1 LQFSKTGEIL
11 MLVKNWM
18 STPVVTIDANGS
30 MEMAIELMKAHC
42 IKTLPVMK
50 NDRLVG
56 IVTDR
61 DLKRASA
68 SDATTLAVYELLSLL
83 TKVKVKNIM
92 TKDPITLQPDFTI
105 EEAANLLRKKKI
117 SGAPVVND
125 QNKLVGIITKE
136 DLFKVLS
143 SITGVDQRGIQFA
156 FQVEDRPKAVMEL
169 TDIIRNYEGH
179 VVSLYSTCEG
189 VPEGYRNVFIRA
201 YRVNRERLDRL
212 KEDLAEKAKVLYIVD
227 HQLKTRLVH
236 NMN

>member
-1 LQFSKTGEIL
+1 

-18 STPVVTIDANGS
+18 SAPVVTIDANDS
-30 MEMAIELMKAHC
+30 MERSIELMKEHC

-68 SDATTLAVYELLSLL
+68 SDATSLAVYELFNLL
-83 TKVKVKNIM
+83 AKVKIKKIM
-92 TKDPITLQPDFTI
+92 TKDPVTVCPDFTI
-105 EEAANLLRKKKI
+105 EEAANLLRKNKI
-117 SGAPVVND
+117 SGAPVVNG
-125 QNKLVGIITKE
+125 QNRLVGIVTKE

-156 FQVEDRPKAVMEL
+156 FRVEDRPKAVMQL
-169 TDIIRNYEGH
+169 TDIIRKYEGH

-189 VPEGYRNVFIRA
+189 VPEGYRHVFIRA
-201 YRVNRERLDRL
+201 YRVNREELDRL
-212 KEDLAEKAKVLYIVD
+212 KEDLEEKATVLYMID
-227 HQLKTRLVH
+227 HRLSTRVVH
-236 NMN
+236 NIN

>member
-1 LQFSKTGEIL
+1 

-50 NDRLVG
+50 NDRLAG

-83 TKVKVKNIM
+83 TRVKVKNIM

-105 EEAANLLRKKKI
+105 EEAANLLRQKRI
-117 SGAPVVND
+117 SGAPVVD
-125 QNKLVGIITKE
+125 DHDRPVGVITKE

-143 SITGVDQRGIQFA
+143 SITGVDRRGIQFA
-156 FQVEDRPKAVMEL
+156 FRVEDRPKVLMEL
-169 TDIIRNYEGH
+169 TDIIRSYEGRL
-179 VVSLYSTCEG
+179 VSLYSTNEN
-189 VPEGYRNVFIRA
+189 VAEGYRHVFMRA
-201 YRVNRERLDRL
+201 YRVDREKLERL
-212 KEDLAEKAKVLYIVD
+212 KEDLAEKATLLYVVD
-227 HQLKTRLVH
+227 HRLSTRVVH
-236 NMN
+236 QIH

>member
-1 LQFSKTGEIL
+1 

-18 STPVVTIDANGS
+18 SAPVVTIEANDS
-30 MEMAIELMKAHC
+30 MERAIELMKENC

-68 SDATTLAVYELLSLL
+68 SDATSLAVYELFNLL
-83 TKVKVKNIM
+83 AKIKIKNIM
-92 TKDPITLQPDFTI
+92 IKDPVSVHPDLTI
-105 EEAANLLRKKKI
+105 EEAANLLRKKRI

-125 QNKLVGIITKE
+125 QNRLVGIITKD

-156 FQVEDRPKAVMEL
+156 FRVEDRPKAVMEL
-169 TDIIRNYEGH
+169 TDIIRNYEGR
-179 VVSLYSTCEG
+179 VVSLYSTNEG
-189 VPEGYRNVFIRA
+189 VPEGYRHVFIRA
-201 YRVNRERLDRL
+201 YRVNREELDRL
-212 KEDLAEKAKVLYIVD
+212 REDLEEKATVLYMVD
-227 HQLKTRLVH
+227 HRFSTRVVH
-236 NMN
+236 DIN